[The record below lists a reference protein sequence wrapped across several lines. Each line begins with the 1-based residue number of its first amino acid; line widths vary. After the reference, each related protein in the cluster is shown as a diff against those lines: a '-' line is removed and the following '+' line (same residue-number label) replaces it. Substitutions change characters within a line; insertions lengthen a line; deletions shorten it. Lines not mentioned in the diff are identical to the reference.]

1 VLLGDLSEL
10 FVTCSQPSDDY
21 FHAGKATM
29 RRLRLLI
36 TVAMVILTSLGFEAH
51 AQDSSVSSE
60 YLIKAGF
67 IYNFANL
74 VQWPSNAFTQPDSP
88 IVIGILGEDRFG
100 TVLDRVL
107 AGKKVNGRI
116 FLVKRL
122 KSVTD
127 LKECHIVFVSSSE
140 MAHLA
145 EAIHLVKGMPILT
158 IGEIPGFARRGGII
172 NLVLE
177 DNKVHFEVNVEAA
190 KVADLTISSRLLALA
205 RIVQEPA
212 ADGKKTE

>member
-1 VLLGDLSEL
+1 
-10 FVTCSQPSDDY
+10 
-21 FHAGKATM
+21 M

-36 TVAMVILTSLGFEAH
+36 TVAMVILPSLGFDAH
-51 AQDSSVSSE
+51 AQESAVSSE

-74 VQWPSNAFTQPDSP
+74 VQWPSTAFTQPDSP
-88 IVIGILGEDRFG
+88 IVIGILGEDPFG

-122 KSVTD
+122 KSASD
-127 LKECHIVFVSSSE
+127 LRECHIVFVSSSE
-140 MAHLA
+140 MAHLG

-158 IGEIPGFARRGGII
+158 IGEIPGFAKRGGII
-172 NLVLE
+172 NLFLE

-190 KVADLTISSRLLALA
+190 KEADLNISSRLLALA

>member
-1 VLLGDLSEL
+1 LLTLSN
-10 FVTCSQPSDDY
+10 DD

-36 TVAMVILTSLGFEAH
+36 TIALAILAGLGFEAH

-74 VQWPSNAFTQPDSP
+74 VQWPSSAFAQPDSP
-88 IVIGILGEDRFG
+88 IVIGILGEDPFG
-100 TVLDRVL
+100 TILDRVL
-107 AGKKVNGRI
+107 EGKRVNGRA
-116 FLVKRL
+116 FLVKRWR
-122 KSVTD
+122 SVPD
-127 LKECHIVFVSSSE
+127 LKGCHIVFVSSSE
-140 MAHLA
+140 LTHLA
-145 EAIHLVKGMPILT
+145 DAIHLAKGMPILT
-158 IGEIPGFARRGGII
+158 IGEIPNFARRGGII
-172 NLVLE
+172 NLFLE

-190 KVADLTISSRLLALA
+190 KEADLNISSRLLALA

-212 ADGKKTE
+212 ADGRKTE

>member
-1 VLLGDLSEL
+1 
-10 FVTCSQPSDDY
+10 
-21 FHAGKATM
+21 M
-29 RRLRLLI
+29 RLLRLLI
-36 TVAMVILTSLGFEAH
+36 TIAIVILPSLGLQAH

-74 VQWPSNAFTQPDSP
+74 VQWPATAFAQPDSP
-88 IVIGILGEDRFG
+88 IVIGILGEDPFG

-107 AGKKVNGRI
+107 AGKRVNGRV

-122 KSVTD
+122 KSVAD
-127 LKECHIVFVSSSE
+127 LKECHILFVSSSE
-140 MAHLA
+140 IAHLA
-145 EAIHLVKGMPILT
+145 EAIHSVKGMPILT
-158 IGEIPGFARRGGII
+158 IGEIAGFAKRGGII

-190 KVADLTISSRLLALA
+190 KEADLIISSRLLALA
-205 RIVQEPA
+205 RIVQDPA
-212 ADGKKTE
+212 ADGKKTQ